1 MNKEYIGKT
10 FKELKKL
17 IGKPISDQDVS
28 IKSLI
33 NFLKYPQKIRP
44 QDSPKSEFF
53 KTDFEEA
60 IKNSGV
66 DVDTTNPVFKY
77 WYKHPD
83 DIPDEELPLEWD
95 WRKVNGVNYVNPPRG
110 QGRCGSCYIIGSLN
124 TLESRIRIA
133 TNNEAK
139 VYSFIMR

>member
-1 MNKEYIGKT
+1 MSE
-10 FKELKKL
+10 
-17 IGKPISDQDVS
+17 PIQ
-28 IKSLI
+28 
-33 NFLKYPQKIRP
+33 F
-44 QDSPKSEFF
+44 
-53 KTDFEEA
+53 EA
-60 IKNSGV
+60 IKTALKQSKEGYV
-66 DVDTTNPVFKY
+66 LTLAV
-77 WYKHPD
+77 HPD